1 MIELN
6 GFCTDKPFKFDR
18 GMTEEDFRSEVIKCL
33 QNQRDDLDTSS
44 QSTIL
49 LLLLNLRHFF
59 HFFSSHCAYCQS
71 NLTPSKQK
79 KEHEQGNKSEKVIW
93 TIFVDHFL

>member
-33 QNQRDDLDTSS
+33 QNQRDDLDTLFNAF
-44 QSTIL
+44 IL
-49 LLLLNLRHFF
+49 MAKMADLDPHELLQAAKLIQRDL
-59 HFFSSHCAYCQS
+59 A
-71 NLTPSKQK
+71 TP
-79 KEHEQGNKSEKVIW
+79 
-93 TIFVDHFL
+93 D